1 MKTSISMAVG
11 FLVVGLLFILT
22 SIPLR
27 LGKIPPNGLYG
38 IRIPKAFESTEL
50 WYKVNAAGGG
60 SMILYGAI
68 ILLVGAVL
76 FIVSTWVPV
85 DFNFATIGLVV
96 LITAWFFHVLLAFNR
111 IE

>member
-1 MKTSISMAVG
+1 MKTSISVAVG
-11 FLVVGLLFILT
+11 FLIVGLIFILT

-38 IRIPKAFESTEL
+38 IRIRKAFESTEL
-50 WYKVNAAGGG
+50 WYRVNAAGG
-60 SMILYGAI
+60 MILYGAL

-76 FIVSTWVPV
+76 FFVSTRAPV

-96 LITAWFFHVLLAFNR
+96 LITASFFHVLLAWNR
-111 IE
+111 IQ